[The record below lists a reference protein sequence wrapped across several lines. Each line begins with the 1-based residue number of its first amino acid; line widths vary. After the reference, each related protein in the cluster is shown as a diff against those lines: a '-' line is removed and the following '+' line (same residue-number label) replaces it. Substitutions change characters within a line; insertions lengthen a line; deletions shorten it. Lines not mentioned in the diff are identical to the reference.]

1 MGCEASFFHRKRR
14 AFRVSLALFFPK
26 ILEFKDKT
34 LLVQAGI
41 DSGAFPIIPI
51 SRIGNS
57 SHISCSSLG
66 FPALP
71 DCPDCVIPN
80 PIPASPNPIPA
91 PGAAPAP
98 RFPWEA
104 PFVLPGIFL
113 CGFFQGKLG
122 KKGVVLIQGMVR
134 ALPELQKNGGNG
146 KKILENA
153 LRWDFGI
160 SVQDSDPCGALPA

>member
-1 MGCEASFFHRKRR
+1 MKHRFSIGKGGHLGRVWLCFSQKSWNLRIKPCSFR
-14 AFRVSLALFFPK
+14 LAL
-26 ILEFKDKT
+26 IQELSQ
-34 LLVQAGI
+34 V
-41 DSGAFPIIPI
+41 IPI

-153 LRWDFGI
+153 LTWDFGI
-160 SVQDSDPCGALPA
+160 SVQDSDPCGALPT